1 MKNFK
6 IKTLAMI
13 AFFALTQL
21 SVNADLIEKSDFVRI
36 DNIGMNLIKSNNINK
51 RFVFNFTNIGQQGAY
66 PALIDTSYSNDLN
79 LHNNRTISVYIADY
93 AKSTSNDE
101 VAALIAHDLAQ
112 GVHSYTGVLN
122 GQFMFTKNGVCPF
135 NYIAKK
141 NEMNFDKT
149 SVDYLVKAG
158 YNPVAIITMLDKT
171 GAEWRGTFCGR
182 HNKTNKRIQAVYEY
196 IKARYPQYLKSN
208 SFTTSAHYK
217 NVIK

>member
-6 IKTLAMI
+6 MKTLAII
-13 AFFALTQL
+13 AFFALAQL
-21 SVNADLIEKSDFVRI
+21 CVNADLIEKSDFVRI
-36 DNIGMNLIKSNNINK
+36 DNIGMNLIRSNNINK
-51 RFVFNFTNIGQQGAY
+51 RFVFNFTHIGQQGAY
-66 PALIDTSYSNDLN
+66 PVLIDTSYSNDIN

-171 GAEWRGTFCGR
+171 GAEWRGTFWGR

-196 IKARYPQYLKSN
+196 IKTCYPQYLKSN
-208 SFTTSAHYK
+208 SFTTSVHYK